1 MKNKQN
7 GYPAEPFM
15 EDDTKIYF
23 PSGQS
28 YTSVSFFHRST
39 QKQGYLTNPKIT
51 QMTGS
56 EDKQISR

>member
-7 GYPAEPFM
+7 GYPTEPFM

-28 YTSVSFFHRST
+28 YTLGQFLSQV
-39 QKQGYLTNPKIT
+39 NPET
-51 QMTGS
+51 RLSDES
-56 EDKQISR
+56 EDNANDGFRG

>member
-28 YTSVSFFHRST
+28 YTLGQFLSQV
-39 QKQGYLTNPKIT
+39 NPET
-51 QMTGS
+51 RLSDES
-56 EDKQISR
+56 EDNANDGFRG